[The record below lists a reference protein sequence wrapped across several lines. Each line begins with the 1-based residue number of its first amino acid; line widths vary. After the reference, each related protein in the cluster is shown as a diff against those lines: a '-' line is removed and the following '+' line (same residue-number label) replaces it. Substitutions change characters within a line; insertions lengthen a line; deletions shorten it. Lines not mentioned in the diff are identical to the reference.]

1 MKVMSVRIDE
11 ELATELHAV
20 ARAEDV
26 PVSEAVRAAFNQ
38 FIADRMADPEVR
50 RRLQKRLEEDREALE
65 RLASWRAGGTGK
77 EN

>member
-1 MKVMSVRIDE
+1 MKVLTVRIDE

-26 PVSEAVRAAFNQ
+26 PVSEAIRAALHQ
-38 FIADRMADPEVR
+38 FIAARIADPEVR
-50 RRLQKRLEEDREALE
+50 ARLRKRIDEDREVLE
-65 RLASWRAGGTGK
+65 QLSREIEGAGK